1 MDLPDDD
8 VGIELMNAK
17 FREMGILVADDDGYQ
32 VAPEFLERI
41 ENAVREDHPD
51 VAVGSPE
58 HREAILHEL
67 HGMGVPSGFEDILTN
82 WIVHALR
89 SADWE

>member
-1 MDLPDDD
+1 MDLPEDD

-17 FREMGILVADDDGYQ
+17 FSEMGILVADEDGYQ

-41 ENAVREDHPD
+41 EKATAKQHGDLEI
-51 VAVGSPE
+51 GSPE
-58 HREAILHEL
+58 HRLAIRKEL
-67 HGMGVPSGFEDILTN
+67 DGMGVPAGFEDILTN

-89 SADWE
+89 SRDW